1 MTTTRTVEHR
11 HIGWQ
16 DFIPRLRD
24 HANVRTLNDF
34 INNITIEDQRVI
46 FCRDT
51 QEIVD
56 LEHGF
61 SGAPIIQECNEQH
74 WRFVSTL
81 ISRDDEL
88 LD

>member
-11 HIGWQ
+11 HIGWK
-16 DFIPRLRD
+16 DFVPRLPN
-24 HANVRTLNDF
+24 HTNVRTFTDF
-34 INNITIEDQRVI
+34 INAISIDDQRVI

-61 SGAPIIQECNEQH
+61 SGAPIIQDCNEQH

-81 ISRDDEL
+81 ISRDEEETA
-88 LD
+88 